1 MVRLQLALFIAFALC
16 LSEVVA
22 QDPPKPD
29 ANELITAELKR
40 AKEEFQSGAE
50 KANEKLLAAF
60 AVEQKKLEQNSK
72 LKVDQQIKL
81 IEQLTEEKKAFEIDT
96 TRLPTSSVMKSA
108 LNEYLTK
115 SAVAKKKCEEAF
127 SKAAENYRSKKD
139 FAAAKSVLTELE
151 AFKENS
157 LSLALAPA
165 NDPASK
171 LIAGRESLTRA
182 IANTKWSSPE
192 GGPNTLTF
200 KADGTTTL
208 SYSDTKPTWMAFDE
222 NRVIMHYPASNDY
235 DILVFSP
242 DRKSYAQEWLG
253 KPSGRSRVSG
263 RRVDKK

>member
-16 LSEVVA
+16 LSGVVA
-22 QDPPKPD
+22 QDTPKPD
-29 ANELITAELKR
+29 ANDLITAELKR

-50 KANEKLLAAF
+50 KANEKLLTAF
-60 AVEQKKLEQNSK
+60 SIEQKKLEQNTK

-81 IEQLTEEKKAFEIDT
+81 IEQLSEEQKAFEADT
-96 TRLPTSSVMKSA
+96 TRLPASSVMKLA
-108 LNEYLTK
+108 LNEYLAKT
-115 SAVAKKKCEEAF
+115 AVAKKKCEEAF

-139 FAAAKSVLTELE
+139 FAAAKSVLTELD

-157 LSLALAPA
+157 LSLALAPT

-182 IANTKWSSPE
+182 IANTKWSYPE
-192 GGPNTLTF
+192 GSPNTLTL
-200 KADGTTTL
+200 KSDGTAVMNNA
-208 SYSDTKPTWMAFDE
+208 DAKPTWAAFDE
-222 NRVIMHYPASNDY
+222 NRVIMHFPASNDY

-242 DRKSYAQEWLG
+242 DRKSVAQDWLG
-253 KPSGRSRVSG
+253 KPSGRSNVKG